1 MCRRRS
7 DASLWVA
14 LVLGVLLLLAPVGE
28 AADLKVSNLVV
39 TNSDKSL
46 MVQAVLL
53 GALPEGLVEGLE
65 TGIPAVVRF
74 QVELWQYNT
83 FWVDRRIAAKVVE
96 RQVHYDILTKEYRV
110 TAVQGE
116 SREPYVTRD
125 LWEAKR
131 VISEL
136 RALHLAPIDLLK
148 LENLYYVRL
157 RAEIRPATPEP
168 SLTKLL
174 PPFLSSGVETSW
186 EKSPLL
192 TMSRQR

>member
-7 DASLWVA
+7 DASLRVI
-14 LVLGVLLLLAPVGE
+14 LLLGVLVLLALVVE
-28 AADLKVSNLVV
+28 AADLKISNLVV

-65 TGIPAVVRF
+65 SGIPAVVRF
-74 QVELWQYNT
+74 QVELWQYKT

-96 RQVHYDILTKEYRV
+96 RQFHYDVLTKEYRV

-131 VISEL
+131 VISEI
-136 RALHLAPIDLLK
+136 RALRLAPIDVLK
-148 LENLYYVRL
+148 PEDLYYVRL

-168 SLTKLL
+168 SPARLF
-174 PPFLSSGVETSW
+174 PFLAGGVETAW